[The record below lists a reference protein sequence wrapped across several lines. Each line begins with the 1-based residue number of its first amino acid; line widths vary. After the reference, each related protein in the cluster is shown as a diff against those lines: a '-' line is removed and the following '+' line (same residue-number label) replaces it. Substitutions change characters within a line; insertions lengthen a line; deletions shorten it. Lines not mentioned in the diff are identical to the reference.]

1 MRVLNQEKMRRN
13 RTQHTTTT
21 TWLTW
26 KFAHWLDMECWE
38 HRPFPKLLPA
48 AAQRLKL
55 WANTVWKTTFR
66 LSLLTCLDIE
76 GLVAAASCT
85 LCHKKFMVDN
95 ITFLH
100 LAQYETIIFT
110 INRSVTLRKMVGPS
124 RIILLRRMREQL
136 CLLDPGVL
144 DVLGVNLTY
153 SRFQSLQISTHFCI
167 NPSNVRL
174 KSRICGHAPLPQP

>member
-1 MRVLNQEKMRRN
+1 
-13 RTQHTTTT
+13 
-21 TWLTW
+21 
-26 KFAHWLDMECWE
+26 MECWE

-85 LCHKKFMVDN
+85 LCNKKFMVDN

-110 INRSVTLRKMVGPS
+110 MSRPITLRKMVGPS

-136 CLLDPGVL
+136 CLLDPGVP
-144 DVLGVNLTY
+144 GC
-153 SRFQSLQISTHFCI
+153 SWCQSHIFQVSIPPDLHTLLYQPQQCPAKISHMWTCPASPAITWWSKTSFLFGNI
-167 NPSNVRL
+167 DQPPQL
-174 KSRICGHAPLPQP
+174 K